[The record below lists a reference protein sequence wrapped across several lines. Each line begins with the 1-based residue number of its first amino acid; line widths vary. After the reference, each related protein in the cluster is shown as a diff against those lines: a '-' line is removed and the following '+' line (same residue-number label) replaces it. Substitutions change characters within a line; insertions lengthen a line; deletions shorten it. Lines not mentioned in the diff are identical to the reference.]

1 LLGSKIQSLSTV
13 HETDD
18 EDLSKQAT
26 FNILHIATPGGV
38 RLSSRRGRN
47 FHPQEPIFPRFRS
60 YQCWRKCLRAMRT
73 RIIQS
78 TEYSTQGPRWVSVPI
93 SECDFAKFKILS
105 RSYTR
110 PVVAHADFRM
120 ARPLIVSAT
129 ETECKCIGYHW
140 RLRKRTCDVRSP
152 HTHKHSARYP
162 KQTKFAVI
170 LFRTRSRPS
179 DNPRVTQNKNA
190 NARDGIPHHT
200 VSPIPSCSYAR

>member
-47 FHPQEPIFPRFRS
+47 FHLQEPIFPRFRS
-60 YQCWRKCLRAMRT
+60 YQCWRKCLRVMRT

-78 TEYSTQGPRWVSVPI
+78 TKYSTQGPRWASVPI
-93 SECDFAKFKILS
+93 SECDFAILKILS
-105 RSYTR
+105 RSYTG
-110 PVVAHADFRM
+110 PVVAHANSRM
-120 ARPLIVSAT
+120 ARPLIASAT

-152 HTHKHSARYP
+152 HKHSARYP